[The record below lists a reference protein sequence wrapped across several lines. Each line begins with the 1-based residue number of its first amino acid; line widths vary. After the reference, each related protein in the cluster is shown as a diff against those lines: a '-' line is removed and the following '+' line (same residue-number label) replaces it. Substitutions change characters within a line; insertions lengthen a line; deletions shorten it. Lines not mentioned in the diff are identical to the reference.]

1 MKSHCFKGSACSEF
15 FSKEDK
21 PLNMVED
28 CILFLW
34 PVLKQNSIK
43 KDMNM
48 YSALYLKCL
57 MERGIVMTLK
67 GFCEIVYVRRYWVPF
82 LLRYSGK
89 D

>member
-1 MKSHCFKGSACSEF
+1 
-15 FSKEDK
+15 
-21 PLNMVED
+21 
-28 CILFLW
+28 
-34 PVLKQNSIK
+34 
-43 KDMNM
+43 M